1 MAWADL
7 SNDAQGILEYLV
19 GPYSGRRNEIL
30 LQTGQAPSIQP
41 DRPRHL
47 AGIVVD
53 HGLLGEISRYL
64 AVETDEVYEVKDIT
78 PSQIHLKMAGASDLV
93 LACRAP

>member
-19 GPYSGRRNEIL
+19 GPNSGRRNEIL
-30 LQTGQAPSIQP
+30 LQAGQAPAILP

-53 HGLLGEISRYL
+53 DELLGEISLFL
-64 AVETDEVYEVKDIT
+64 AAETDELYEVKDVT
-78 PSQIHLKMAGASDLV
+78 PSQIHLKMADASDLV